1 VESGAGAEEPAKY
14 YYFYFNR
21 IIIAT
26 NILIHSK
33 FRRKPDRHGG
43 FRGHFSDTFKYQL
56 TLSILYTLKLKNQ
69 GDFMGTKIG
78 KEKIKREPGYLYY
91 LGKDGFVWA
100 APMKNNKGGKKKK
113 VGTEKIA
120 REKGFLYYLGK
131 DGFVG
136 KAKMKNA

>member
-1 VESGAGAEEPAKY
+1 MDTAAYG
-14 YYFYFNR
+14 
-21 IIIAT
+21 
-26 NILIHSK
+26 
-33 FRRKPDRHGG
+33 
-43 FRGHFSDTFKYQL
+43 DTFTKHLNTNWLHHFCINQN
-56 TLSILYTLKLKNQ
+56 SKNQ